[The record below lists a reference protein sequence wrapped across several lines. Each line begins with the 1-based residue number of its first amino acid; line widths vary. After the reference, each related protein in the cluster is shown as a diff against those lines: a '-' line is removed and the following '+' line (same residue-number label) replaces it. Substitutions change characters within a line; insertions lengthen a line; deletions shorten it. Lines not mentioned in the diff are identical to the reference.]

1 MSAIRAINMRKTAS
15 ALKAPIAFKRTL
27 ATPVNSLYTPIL
39 PAKIPAALHLKSGQS
54 YYGSSFGSENSKF
67 GETVFSTSI
76 TSCEYNWVMAKK
88 MLQMLTMITR
98 HRLYD

>member
-1 MSAIRAINMRKTAS
+1 MSAIRALNMRKTAS
-15 ALKAPIAFKRTL
+15 ALKAPVAFKRTL
-27 ATPVNSLYTPIL
+27 ATPVNSLYTPVL

-54 YYGSSFGSENSKF
+54 YFGSSFGSENSKF

-76 TSCEYNWVMAKK
+76 TSCKYIAFMAKR
-88 MLQMLTMITR
+88 MLQMLTMIIR

>member
-39 PAKIPAALHLKSGQS
+39 PAKIPATLHLKSGQS

-76 TSCEYNWVMAKK
+76 TSCECNWIMAKK
-88 MLQMLTMITR
+88 VLQMLTMITR